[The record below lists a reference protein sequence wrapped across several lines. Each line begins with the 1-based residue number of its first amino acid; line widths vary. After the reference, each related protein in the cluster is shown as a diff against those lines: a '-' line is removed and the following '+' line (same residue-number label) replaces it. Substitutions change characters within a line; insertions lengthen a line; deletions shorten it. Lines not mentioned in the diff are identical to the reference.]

1 MKSRTQSKNGT
12 QTEITLTLPSE
23 LLEDLTR
30 IALFNKTKLES
41 TIYSYIVD
49 GLASDSCTV
58 RRLELTGNGNKV
70 PGKSNSLPETVEKIF
85 NDLIL

>member
-1 MKSRTQSKNGT
+1 MKSKTQSKNRT
-12 QTEITLTLPSE
+12 QAEITLTLPSE

-49 GLASDSCTV
+49 GLASDSRTV
-58 RRLELTGNGNKV
+58 RRMELTGNENKV
-70 PGKSNSLPETVEKIF
+70 PEKNNTLPKTVAKIF